1 MKKLMCAFVL
11 AGALAGCGKE
21 RFSDPQKFV
30 EHYGQELLG
39 EYFKSGMELMSYKG
53 FEFSNAKV
61 GFDRN
66 GRECVSALVSLIVPH
81 GEDYYRRVES
91 PSTSGILK
99 TWPSEKLSLV
109 AGQEVSLPINTAYR
123 EAREGGCAPVVY
135 STSPVDI
142 KKLVSPW
149 KMIRI
154 IRIKDGEG
162 VYHPAGDIRHAVQWY
177 AADGDEM
184 SRYENAPTE
193 PFYTGAN
200 GLLSGKAIKRL
211 CAVRDGTPEAVQAR
225 ESYVKRLEEI
235 ETAIKRLNDCCVTQ
249 SEVLAVVPRY
259 VSTNSLPNW
268 IWERRTKESSNVR
281 EMVADA
287 ENKASRRNR
296 EVQDAVR
303 NAKNALGRLNSQ
315 VARAEQAVLRAK
327 KNLEADTKQLER
339 NTAVAAKTRRPSK
352 GTNAKIEQ
360 LRERVATSGPK
371 AVSDAEASLADLK
384 AKVQSAEAALAEA
397 KSNQARIVEEGQSAI
412 AKAKAD
418 GEKTLSHVEERL
430 KGEYEA
436 LKQKSS
442 AELNAAVEDCKRLL
456 GLTSASAN

>member
-39 EYFKSGMELMSYKG
+39 EHFKSGMELMAYKG

-66 GRECVSALVSLIVPH
+66 GRECVSAHVSLIVPR
-81 GEDYYRRVES
+81 EEKYYQRLELSSVAD
-91 PSTSGILK
+91 TLK
-99 TWPSEKLSLV
+99 TRPSDKLSRV
-109 AGQEVSLPINTAYR
+109 VGHGVSLAINTAYR
-123 EAREGGCAPVVY
+123 EVVRGECAPVVY
-135 STSPVDI
+135 SASPVDI
-142 KKLVSPW
+142 KGIVSPW
-149 KMIRI
+149 RTIRI
-154 IRIKDGEG
+154 IRLKDGEG
-162 VYHPAGDIRHAVQWY
+162 VYHPAGDIKRAVQWY

-184 SRYENAPTE
+184 SELSHIPTE

-200 GLLSGKAIKRL
+200 GLLS
-211 CAVRDGTPEAVQAR
+211 
-225 ESYVKRLEEI
+225 
-235 ETAIKRLNDCCVTQ
+235 ETAIKRLGAVKDGTPEAERARESYGKRVEKIEVAIRKLNACCVTQ
-249 SEVLAVVPRY
+249 DEVLAMAPSY
-259 VSTNSLPNW
+259 ASTNSLPNW

-287 ENKASRRNR
+287 ENKANRRNR
-296 EVQDAVR
+296 EAQDAVR
-303 NAKNALGRLNSQ
+303 NAQNALGRLNSQ

-327 KNLEADTKQLER
+327 KNLEADAKQLER
-339 NTAVAAKTRRPSK
+339 NTAVAAKARRPSK
-352 GTNAKIEQ
+352 GTNARIEQ

-371 AVSDAEASLADLK
+371 AVSGAEAALADLK
-384 AKVQSAEAALAEA
+384 AKVRSAEAALTEA
-397 KSNQARIVEEGQSAI
+397 KSNQTRIVEEGQSVI

-418 GEKTLSHVEERL
+418 GEKTLSQLEERL

-442 AELNAAVEDCKRLL
+442 TELNAAIEDCKRLL
-456 GLTSASAN
+456 GLTNTSAN